1 MTIVALT
8 WPCPW
13 IDASARTLTRTGL
26 CIPFGLQF
34 FPPRILSFGPPRRVP
49 NPEGRRRLRCRDPN
63 EGEELCDQG
72 RYHNSEMIG
81 MWSEGWTSGRRLLLG
96 ERCVAA
102 WRLLGWGLRR
112 LSLHLDEE
120 LENTGILGASTLLS
134 AMPSVIKL
142 H

>member
-1 MTIVALT
+1 MYPIWTAIL
-8 WPCPW
+8 
-13 IDASARTLTRTGL
+13 
-26 CIPFGLQF
+26 
-34 FPPRILSFGPPRRVP
+34 PPRILSFGPPRRVP

-102 WRLLGWGLRR
+102 WRLLRR
-112 LSLHLDEE
+112 LQCYAERHQASLGNTKNEN
-120 LENTGILGASTLLS
+120 LEYY
-134 AMPSVIKL
+134 
-142 H
+142 